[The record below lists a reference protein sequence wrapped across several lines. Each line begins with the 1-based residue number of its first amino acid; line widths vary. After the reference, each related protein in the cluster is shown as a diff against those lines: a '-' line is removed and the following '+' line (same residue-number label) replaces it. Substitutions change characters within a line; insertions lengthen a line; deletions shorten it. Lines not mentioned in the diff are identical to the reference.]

1 MILIN
6 FKTIKSGGIMILTIS
21 IKKLLYLIFKGYFCV
36 DKYYL
41 TGIMD
46 TIGQRIKELRTK
58 LNMTQSD
65 LAQKVG
71 MTYVQ
76 IGRYEKRGAMPSA
89 DVLKKLA
96 EALNT
101 TADYLTIGS
110 SDNVA
115 AEQLK
120 DKELLTLFRAVEQM
134 ESSDKS
140 MIKTFLDALVTKRK
154 IQNLAL

>member
-6 FKTIKSGGIMILTIS
+6 FKTTKSNSITLLTIG
-21 IKKLLYLIFKGYFCV
+21 IKMLYYLIFKGYFCV

-41 TGIMD
+41 IGIMD

-65 LAQKVG
+65 LAQKVC

-96 EALNT
+96 DALNT
-101 TADYLTIGS
+101 TADFLANGS

-115 AEQLK
+115 AEHLR
-120 DKELLTLFRAVEQM
+120 DKELLNLFRAVEQM
-134 ESSDKS
+134 ESSDKT

>member
-1 MILIN
+1 VVKLELFILN
-6 FKTIKSGGIMILTIS
+6 PLS
-21 IKKLLYLIFKGYFCV
+21 IKTLYNLIFKGYFCV

-65 LAQKVG
+65 LALKVG